1 MLHEIKTEV
10 SGGNVLLAGVFDG
23 HAGPAASESV
33 AKILPTLFREE
44 LLKSNGQG
52 DSDAIRDALEQ
63 SWRTTCDMYKTLCD
77 ENGECVVDYDPVE
90 GTLFAGTGS
99 IDLIGEYVVYSYCYF
114 RPPLGY

>member
-1 MLHEIKTEV
+1 
-10 SGGNVLLAGVFDG
+10 
-23 HAGPAASESV
+23 
-33 AKILPTLFREE
+33 
-44 LLKSNGQG
+44 
-52 DSDAIRDALEQ
+52 
-63 SWRTTCDMYKTLCD
+63 MYKTLCD